1 MFTVM
6 IINLLE
12 TNCALDFGDFRKCR
26 GTRHVCRE
34 PLYRSTVF
42 CARRE
47 GFPGSL
53 DDLGLLQLIAKSK
66 NGGRSLRDKLEKI
79 GLSLPAGRRK
89 AANVTLLTSL
99 VEGETTRLAR
109 DFQYLCETEFPS
121 RQMAEYNTRHADP
134 ADFHNRKNMLL
145 ASKQIVKE
153 MADLLA
159 QDRSPINNSRPAMIL
174 EPSMQR
180 HLSNFSLLTHGF
192 GQPAVMASL
201 NCVLGYLTE
210 SLKLVDKS
218 YGGGGGGGGTGS
230 SSNNNNNSMGG
241 GGAGGDG
248 KHKGDKDENRRE

>member
-1 MFTVM
+1 NENGKELVVSSH
-6 IINLLE
+6 I
-12 TNCALDFGDFRKCR
+12 AAPSD
-26 GTRHVCRE
+26 
-34 PLYRSTVF
+34 VF
-42 CARRE
+42 CSVPGRLSLLSSTSKYKVTVAEVQRRLSPPE
-47 GFPGSL
+47 CLNASL
-53 DDLGLLQLIAKSK
+53 LGGVLRRAKSK

-99 VEGETTRLAR
+99 VEGETARLAR

-159 QDRSPINNSRPAMIL
+159 QDRSPINNSRPAIIL

-218 YGGGGGGGGTGS
+218 YTGGGAAGGASG
-230 SSNNNNNSMGG
+230 NNNNNNMGG
-241 GGAGGDG
+241 SGGGDG

>member
-1 MFTVM
+1 MRGR
-6 IINLLE
+6 
-12 TNCALDFGDFRKCR
+12 GDEIHGYSRRKTRRDRKR
-26 GTRHVCRE
+26 GKEFVAKKSIE
-34 PLYRSTVF
+34 
-42 CARRE
+42 
-47 GFPGSL
+47 
-53 DDLGLLQLIAKSK
+53 AKSK

-99 VEGETTRLAR
+99 VEGETARLAR

-134 ADFHNRKNMLL
+134 SDFHNRKNMLL

-218 YGGGGGGGGTGS
+218 YNGGTGS
-230 SSNNNNNSMGG
+230 NNNNSLGGGMGG
-241 GGAGGDG
+241 SATAGDG
-248 KHKGDKDENRRE
+248 KHKVDKDENRRE